1 MSKTSKSLLRELS
14 ASSPKHRHSPQGM
27 GVRET
32 VVRGVAAALGDALF
46 YTLERVDKRFLDD
59 ERERAIYVE
68 ALRVAPQLVAAIEKL
83 NGMTIDDFYVFAID
97 RPGKFETLRQGPFA
111 FGNVLASEAL
121 GAHAHVGSRQRL
133 WEDGAPAFPHRLPNA
148 RWDRKDKSSGSRG
161 LGGLVSTYTLV
172 LEGVQH
178 FLADGS
184 VVG

>member
-14 ASSPKHRHSPQGM
+14 ASSPKHRHSPRGT

-83 NGMTIDDFYVFAID
+83 NGMTIDDLYVFAID
-97 RPGKFETLRQGPFA
+97 RPGKFEVLRQGPFA

-121 GAHAHVGSRQRL
+121 GARAHVGSRQRL

-148 RWDRKDKSSGSRG
+148 RWARKDKSGGSH
-161 LGGLVSTYTLV
+161 GLVSTYTLV

-178 FLADGS
+178 FGVDT
-184 VVG
+184 